1 MASARKPCSHYA
13 LPAPMHSLANSSLLL
28 SLLLPCLAL
37 AQPTDDAPRRQE
49 LDGAPP
55 QRPEAPQRAA
65 PTRTAAPLRMSA
77 PHDEPFPLGA
87 RLVGESVGGALIGAT
102 GLAVAFLGG
111 VLVTDQV
118 SCGYSE
124 CRKGR
129 SVSLLS
135 ASIGMG
141 LGAASGVY
149 LGGSL
154 MDARGGLLPT
164 LLGGLA
170 GTAAPLALVALS
182 DGDVS
187 WGALTATFAVPVA
200 TSILAFELSHGA
212 DQRRRR
218 EERPVMVPTV
228 SLAPGGGALGLT
240 GRF

>member
-1 MASARKPCSHYA
+1 
-13 LPAPMHSLANSSLLL
+13 MHTHANRSLLL

-37 AQPTDDAPRRQE
+37 AQPTDDAPRMKE
-49 LDGAPP
+49 IGGP
-55 QRPEAPQRAA
+55 QQQQPEAPQLASS
-65 PTRTAAPLRMSA
+65 PRTAAPIPMS
-77 PHDEPFPLGA
+77 EPQDALFPLGA
-87 RLVGESVGGALIGAT
+87 RLVGESVGGALIGAS
-102 GLAVAFLGG
+102 GLALAFLGG

-124 CRKGR
+124 CRSGR
-129 SVSLLS
+129 NLSLIS

-154 MDARGGLLPT
+154 MDARGGFLPT

-212 DQRRRR
+212 YQRRRQQ
-218 EERPVMVPTV
+218 ERPVMVPTV
-228 SLAPGGGALGLT
+228 SLAPGGGAMGLA